1 MLDWLKK
8 LFGGDT
14 KEEQPAAGMEET
26 PEAPAEQ
33 PAPVVPEQP
42 AASEE
47 KKEEV
52 QN

>member
-8 LFGGDT
+8 LFGGGD

-33 PAPVVPEQP
+33 SAPEQP
-42 AASEE
+42 AAPE
-47 KKEEV
+47 EEV